1 MGQELGWKWGTEVR
15 RSSHLQG
22 RRTTE
27 RGCLSDYSEDQLV
40 AATVL
45 DTSACC
51 NPQERGKKSELTEL
65 IFLPPGRKGAKEKL
79 NLVTKKSKRFLHT
92 WVWPE
97 IVHCSAPLIN
107 MG

>member
-22 RRTTE
+22 RRMTE

-65 IFLPPGRKGAKEKL
+65 IFLPPDQKGSKE
-79 NLVTKKSKRFLHT
+79 
-92 WVWPE
+92 E
-97 IVHCSAPLIN
+97 IKFGYKE
-107 MG
+107 M